1 MLKDFSY
8 LPKSDR
14 VIFII
19 LILSVVGLLAF
30 LYLAGGND
38 NSRDIAAVDSLA
50 HDATVP
56 KNDTLQIPQAAKGG
70 ELFAFDP
77 NTADS
82 TQLVRLGLNK
92 WQVKNIYKYRAAGGV
107 YRQPSDFARLWGLTK
122 KQFERLRPYIRI
134 SDDYK
139 PAADFY
145 GHTGW
150 KEQSALPPSQQPDG
164 RERPVYQ
171 RPPKLEEGQTINLNT
186 ADTTQLKMVPGIGS
200 YFARQIV
207 NYRKRLGGFCHTGQL
222 MEIRQFPDEAL
233 RFFRVSASDVHK
245 ININK
250 ATLSELQAHPYI
262 NFYQAKAILQYRR
275 LRGPIKSLSQLRASK
290 DFTEESVSRLEPYVE
305 Y

>member
-50 HDATVP
+50 HDTTVRT
-56 KNDTLQIPQAAKGG
+56 NDTLQIPQAAKGG

-82 TQLVRLGLNK
+82 TQLTRLGLNK

-134 SDDYK
+134 GDDYK

-150 KEQSALPPSQQPDG
+150 KEQSALPPSQQTDG

-207 NYRKRLGGFCHTGQL
+207 NYRKV
-222 MEIRQFPDEAL
+222 
-233 RFFRVSASDVHK
+233 VSA
-245 ININK
+245 I
-250 ATLSELQAHPYI
+250 P
-262 NFYQAKAILQYRR
+262 
-275 LRGPIKSLSQLRASK
+275 
-290 DFTEESVSRLEPYVE
+290 VS
-305 Y
+305 

>member
-50 HDATVP
+50 HDTTVRT
-56 KNDTLQIPQAAKGG
+56 NDTLQIPQATKGG

-82 TQLVRLGLNK
+82 TQLMRLGLNK

-122 KQFERLRPYIRI
+122 KQFELLRPYIRI
-134 SDDYK
+134 GDDYK

-150 KEQSALPPSQQPDG
+150 KEQSALPPSQQTDG
-164 RERPVYQ
+164 RERTVYQ
-171 RPPKLEEGQTINLNT
+171 RPPKLEEGQTVDLNA

-207 NYRKRLGGFCHTGQL
+207 NYRKRLGGFSHTGDPPIQTAA
-222 MEIRQFPDEAL
+222 RAHQKPVATACQQRFHGGVGQSVGAL
-233 RFFRVSASDVHK
+233 CGVLSGAGEKNVT
-245 ININK
+245 
-250 ATLSELQAHPYI
+250 TL
-262 NFYQAKAILQYRR
+262 
-275 LRGPIKSLSQLRASK
+275 
-290 DFTEESVSRLEPYVE
+290 
-305 Y
+305 

>member
-38 NSRDIAAVDSLA
+38 NSRDIA
-50 HDATVP
+50 
-56 KNDTLQIPQAAKGG
+56 
-70 ELFAFDP
+70 LFAFDP

-82 TQLVRLGLNK
+82 TQLTRLGLNK

-134 SDDYK
+134 GDDYK

-150 KEQSALPPSQQPDG
+150 KEQSALPPSQQTDG

-171 RPPKLEEGQTINLNT
+171 RPPKLEEGQTGQTINLNT

-207 NYRKRLGGFCHTGQL
+207 NYRKRLGGFSHTGQL

-290 DFTEESVSRLEPYVE
+290 DFTDESVSRLEPYVE

>member
-38 NSRDIAAVDSLA
+38 NSSDIAAVDSLA
-50 HDATVP
+50 HDATVRT
-56 KNDTLQIPQAAKGG
+56 NDTLQIPQAAKGG

-82 TQLVRLGLNK
+82 TQLTRLGLNK

-150 KEQSALPPSQQPDG
+150 KEQSALPPSQQLDG
-164 RERPVYQ
+164 NERPVYQ
-171 RPPKLEEGQTINLNT
+171 RPLKLEEGQTINLNT

-207 NYRKRLGGFCHTGQL
+207 NYRKRLGGFSHTSTSTRPRPSSNTDGCAG
-222 MEIRQFPDEAL
+222 P
-233 RFFRVSASDVHK
+233 SKASHSYVPAR
-245 ININK
+245 I
-250 ATLSELQAHPYI
+250 S
-262 NFYQAKAILQYRR
+262 RR
-275 LRGPIKSLSQLRASK
+275 SRSVGWSPMWS
-290 DFTEESVSRLEPYVE
+290 TEWGGRKMSRHCSSFDK
-305 Y
+305 